1 MKSKILGL
9 FRSTQDIVSGET
21 LSAALG
27 ISRVS
32 VWKHIQKLQECGYQ
46 IEATPKGYQLLR
58 SPDTPFPWEFPQ
70 RQGMIH
76 YFPEV
81 SSTMDIAREMAR
93 KGHSHFSVV
102 IAGRQTSGRG
112 RLRRIWYSDDGGL
125 YFTLIL
131 RPNIPLQ
138 WCFRVNFAASLA
150 LCRTVRRLTGLNAAV
165 KWPNDIL
172 IDGKKLSGMLSE
184 MEAEAEMVSF
194 VTVGIGIN
202 VNNDP
207 TEYEPNACSL
217 RQLLGK
223 PFSRKEILTL
233 FLDELQTYLNDA
245 DDNPEQTIAEWK
257 QFTCTLGRRVS
268 VITQLET
275 STGLALDV
283 DSTGALI
290 LELPDGSHKKVLYGD
305 CMNDVPPYI

>member
-1 MKSKILGL
+1 MKSKILGM
-9 FRSTQDIVSGET
+9 FRSAQDIVSGET
-21 LSAALG
+21 LSATLG

-46 IEATPKGYQLLR
+46 IEATSRGYQLLS
-58 SPDTPFPWEFPQ
+58 SPDTPFPWEFVH
-70 RQGMIH
+70 REGLIH

-81 SSTMDIAREMAR
+81 SSTMDIAKEMAR
-93 KGHSHFSVV
+93 KGASHFSVV

-112 RLRRIWYSDDGGL
+112 RLRRTWYSNDGGL

-131 RPNIPLQ
+131 RPNIPMQ
-138 WCFRVNFAASLA
+138 WCFRVNFAASLS

-172 IDGKKLSGMLSE
+172 VDGKKLSGMLSE

-194 VTVGIGIN
+194 ITVGIGIN

-207 TEYEPNACSL
+207 TEYERNACSL
-217 RQLLGK
+217 RQVLGK
-223 PFSRKEILTL
+223 PVSRKEILAG
-233 FLDELQTYLNDA
+233 FLDELQAYLDKA
-245 DDNPEQTIAEWK
+245 DDNLEKTITEWK
-257 QFTCTLGRRVS
+257 QLTCTLGRRVS
-268 VITQLET
+268 VITPMET
-275 STGLALDV
+275 STGFALDI

-305 CMNDVPPYI
+305 CMIEE

>member
-9 FRSTQDIVSGET
+9 FRTSQDIVSGET

-32 VWKHIQKLQECGYQ
+32 VWKHIQKLQECGYE
-46 IEATPKGYQLLR
+46 IEATPKGYQLLS
-58 SPDTPFPWEFPQ
+58 SPDIPFPWEFLK
-70 RQGMIH
+70 REGLIH

-93 KGHSHFSVV
+93 KGAPHFSVV
-102 IAGRQTSGRG
+102 IAGRQISGRG
-112 RLRRIWYSDDGGL
+112 RLRRTWHSNDGGL

-131 RPNIPLQ
+131 RPGIPLQ

-150 LCRTVRRLTGLNAAV
+150 LCRTLRSLTGLNAAV

-194 VTVGIGIN
+194 ITVGIGIN

-207 TEYEPNACSL
+207 TADEPNACSL
-217 RQLLGK
+217 GQLLRK
-223 PFSRKEILTL
+223 PVSRKKILTR
-233 FLDELQTYLNDA
+233 FLDELQAYLDA
-245 DDNPEQTIAEWK
+245 SDENLEKTIAEWK
-257 QFTCTLGRRVS
+257 ELNCTLGRRVS
-268 VITQLET
+268 VITPQET
-275 STGLALDV
+275 STGLALDI

-290 LELPDGSHKKVLYGD
+290 LELADGSRKSVLYGD
-305 CMNDVPPYI
+305 CMNQD

>member
-1 MKSKILGL
+1 MKSKILSL
-9 FRSTQDIVSGET
+9 FRSAQDIVSGET
-21 LSAALG
+21 LSTALG

-32 VWKHIQKLQECGYQ
+32 VWKHIQKLQECGYE
-46 IEATPKGYQLLR
+46 IAATPKGYQLLK
-58 SPDTPFPWEFPQ
+58 SPDTPFPWEFPK
-70 RQGMIH
+70 REGLIH

-93 KGHSHFSVV
+93 KGASHFSVV

-112 RLRRIWYSDDGGL
+112 RLRRTWYSSDGGL

-131 RPNIPLQ
+131 RPNLPLQ

-150 LCRTVRRLTGLNAAV
+150 LCRTLRSLTGLNAGV

-207 TEYEPNACSL
+207 SSYEPNACSL
-217 RQLLGK
+217 LQLLGK
-223 PFSRKEILTL
+223 PVSRKELLTR
-233 FLDELQTYLNDA
+233 FLDELQSYLETDGNLE
-245 DDNPEQTIAEWK
+245 NTIAEWK
-257 QFTCTLGRRVS
+257 ELTCTLGRRVS
-268 VITQLET
+268 VITPLET
-275 STGLALDV
+275 STGLALDI

-290 LELPDGSHKKVLYGD
+290 LELPEGSHKKVLYGD
-305 CMNDVPPYI
+305 CMNED

>member
-1 MKSKILGL
+1 MKSKILAL
-9 FRSTQDIVSGET
+9 FRSAQDIVSGET

-32 VWKHIQKLQECGYQ
+32 VWKHIQKLQACGYT
-46 IEATPKGYQLLR
+46 IDATPRGYQLQR
-58 SPDTPFPWEFPQ
+58 SPDTPYPWEFPQ
-70 RQGMIH
+70 REALIH
-76 YFPEV
+76 FFPEV
-81 SSTMDIAREMAR
+81 SSTMDIARDMAR
-93 KGHSHFSVV
+93 KGHPHFSLV

-112 RLRRIWYSDDGGL
+112 RLRRAWYSSDGGL

-131 RPNIPLQ
+131 RPSMPLQ

-150 LCRTVRRLTGLNAAV
+150 LCRTIRSLTGLNAAV

-172 IDGKKLSGMLSE
+172 VDGKKLSGMLSE

-207 TEYEPNACSL
+207 TADEPNACSL
-217 RQLLGK
+217 QQLLGK
-223 PFSRKEILTL
+223 PVSRKEILVR
-233 FLDELQTYLNDA
+233 FLDGFQTYIGAA
-245 DDNPEQTIAEWK
+245 DDNLEKIIPEWK
-257 QFTCTLGRRVS
+257 ELNCTLGRRVS
-268 VITQLET
+268 VITPQET
-275 STGLALDV
+275 STGLALDI
-283 DSTGALI
+283 DSSGALI

-305 CMNDVPPYI
+305 CMNKD

>member
-9 FRSTQDIVSGET
+9 FRSVKDIVSGEIM
-21 LSAALG
+21 SAALG

-46 IEATPKGYQLLR
+46 IEATSRGYQLLM

-70 RQGMIH
+70 REGLIH
-76 YFPEV
+76 YFPEI

-93 KGHSHFSVV
+93 KGASHFSVV

-112 RLRRIWYSDDGGL
+112 RLKRTWYSNDGGL

-131 RPNIPLQ
+131 RPSIPLQ
-138 WCFRVNFAASLA
+138 WCFQVNFVASLV
-150 LCRTVRRLTGLNAAV
+150 LCRTIRRLTGLNAAV

-172 IDGKKLSGMLSE
+172 VNGKKLSGMLSE

-194 VTVGIGIN
+194 ITIGIGIN

-207 TEYEPNACSL
+207 TQYEPNACSL
-217 RQLLGK
+217 RQLLGN
-223 PFSRKEILTL
+223 PVSRTEILAE
-233 FLDELQTYLNDA
+233 FLNELQAYLDKADNDL
-245 DDNPEQTIAEWK
+245 EKIMAEWK
-257 QFTCTLGRRVS
+257 QLTCTLGRRVS
-268 VITQLET
+268 VMTPLET
-275 STGLALDV
+275 SNGLALDI

-290 LELPDGSHKKVLYGD
+290 LELTDGSRKKVIFGD
-305 CMNDVPPYI
+305 CMNEE

>member
-1 MKSKILGL
+1 MKSKILGM

-32 VWKHIQKLQECGYQ
+32 VWKHIQKLQECGYE
-46 IEATPKGYQLLR
+46 IEATPRGYQLLN

-70 RQGMIH
+70 QEVLIH

-93 KGHSHFSVV
+93 KGASHFSVV

-112 RLRRIWYSDDGGL
+112 RLRRTWHSNDGGL

-131 RPNIPLQ
+131 RPGIPLQ

-194 VTVGIGIN
+194 ITVGIGIN

-207 TEYEPNACSL
+207 TAYEPNACSL
-217 RQLLGK
+217 KQLLGK
-223 PFSRKEILTL
+223 PVSRKEILAR
-233 FLDELQTYLNDA
+233 FLDELQAYLVESDENL
-245 DDNPEQTIAEWK
+245 EKTIPEWK
-257 QFTCTLGRRVS
+257 QLNCTLGRRVS
-268 VITQLET
+268 VITPLDT
-275 STGLALDV
+275 STGFALDI

-305 CMNDVPPYI
+305 CMNED

>member
-1 MKSKILGL
+1 MKSKIIDL
-9 FRSTQDIVSGET
+9 FRSAKDIVSGEI
-21 LSAALG
+21 LSTALG

-46 IEATPKGYQLLR
+46 IEATSRGYQLLM

-70 RQGMIH
+70 REGLIH
-76 YFPEV
+76 YFPEI

-93 KGHSHFSVV
+93 KGASHFSVV

-112 RLRRIWYSDDGGL
+112 RLRRTWYSNDGGL

-131 RPNIPLQ
+131 RPSIPLQ
-138 WCFRVNFAASLA
+138 WCFLVNFAASLV
-150 LCRTVRRLTGLNAAV
+150 LCRTIRRLTGLNAAV

-172 IDGKKLSGMLSE
+172 VNGKKLSGMLSE

-194 VTVGIGIN
+194 ITIGIGIN

-207 TEYEPNACSL
+207 TQYEPNACSL
-217 RQLLGK
+217 RQLLGN
-223 PFSRKEILTL
+223 PVSRKEILAE
-233 FLDELQTYLNDA
+233 FLNELQAYLDKADND
-245 DDNPEQTIAEWK
+245 PEKIMAEWK
-257 QFTCTLGRRVS
+257 QLTCTLGRRVS
-268 VITQLET
+268 VMTPLET
-275 STGLALDV
+275 STGLALDI

-290 LELPDGSHKKVLYGD
+290 LELPDGSRKKVLFGD
-305 CMNDVPPYI
+305 CMNEE

>member
-1 MKSKILGL
+1 MKSRILGL
-9 FRSTQDIVSGET
+9 FRSMQGIVSGKT
-21 LSAALG
+21 LSTALG

-46 IEATPKGYQLLR
+46 IEATPRGYQLLG
-58 SPDTPFPWEFPQ
+58 SPDTPFPWEFSQ
-70 RQGMIH
+70 REGLIH

-81 SSTMDIAREMAR
+81 ASTMDIAREMAR
-93 KGHSHFSVV
+93 KGASHFSVV
-102 IAGRQTSGRG
+102 AAGRQTSGRG
-112 RLRRIWYSDDGGL
+112 RLRRTWYSNDGGL

-131 RPNIPLQ
+131 RPNLPMQ
-138 WCFRVNFAASLA
+138 WCFRVNFAASLS
-150 LCRTVRRLTGLNAAV
+150 LCRTIRRMTGLTAAV

-172 IDGKKLSGMLSE
+172 VDGKKLSGMLSE

-217 RQLLGK
+217 KQLLGK
-223 PFSRKEILTL
+223 PVSRKEILAR
-233 FLDELQTYLNDA
+233 FLDELQAYIDGV
-245 DDNPEQTIAEWK
+245 DDNLEKTINEWK
-257 QFTCTLGRRVS
+257 ELTCTLGRRVS
-268 VITQLET
+268 VITPLET
-275 STGLALDV
+275 STGLALDI
-283 DSTGALI
+283 DSSGALI

-305 CMNDVPPYI
+305 CMMHE

>member
-46 IEATPKGYQLLR
+46 IEATPKGYQLLM

-102 IAGRQTSGRG
+102 IAGRHTSGRG
-112 RLRRIWYSDDGGL
+112 RLRRTWYWESLVDDDGIVCIPPVRGEQCAADR
-125 YFTLIL
+125 LINL
-131 RPNIPLQ
+131 LTT
-138 WCFRVNFAASLA
+138 AS
-150 LCRTVRRLTGLNAAV
+150 
-165 KWPNDIL
+165 
-172 IDGKKLSGMLSE
+172 SG
-184 MEAEAEMVSF
+184 
-194 VTVGIGIN
+194 
-202 VNNDP
+202 
-207 TEYEPNACSL
+207 
-217 RQLLGK
+217 
-223 PFSRKEILTL
+223 PF
-233 FLDELQTYLNDA
+233 F
-245 DDNPEQTIAEWK
+245 P
-257 QFTCTLGRRVS
+257 C
-268 VITQLET
+268 
-275 STGLALDV
+275 
-283 DSTGALI
+283 
-290 LELPDGSHKKVLYGD
+290 P
-305 CMNDVPPYI
+305 M

>member
-1 MKSKILGL
+1 MKSKILHL
-9 FRSTQDIVSGET
+9 FRSAQDIVSGET
-21 LSAALG
+21 LSTALG

-32 VWKHIQKLQECGYQ
+32 VWKHIQKLQECGYE
-46 IEATPKGYQLLR
+46 IEATPRGYQLLR

-70 RQGMIH
+70 REGLIH

-81 SSTMDIAREMAR
+81 SSTMDIAKEMAR
-93 KGHSHFSVV
+93 KGHSHFSVM
-102 IAGRQTSGRG
+102 IADRQTSGRG
-112 RLRRIWYSDDGGL
+112 RLRRTWHSNDGGL

-150 LCRTVRRLTGLNAAV
+150 LCRTVRRMTGLNAAV

-207 TEYEPNACSL
+207 TEHESNACSL

-223 PFSRKEILTL
+223 TVSRKEILAR
-233 FLDELQTYLNDA
+233 FLDELQAYLDEA
-245 DDNPEQTIAEWK
+245 DDNLEKTISEWK
-257 QFTCTLGRRVS
+257 QLTCTLRRRVS
-268 VITQLET
+268 VITPLEI
-275 STGLALDV
+275 STGLALDI

-305 CMNDVPPYI
+305 CMMHE

>member
-1 MKSKILGL
+1 MKSKILDL
-9 FRSTQDIVSGET
+9 LRSAKDIVSGET

-32 VWKHIQKLQECGYQ
+32 VWKHIQKLQECEYE
-46 IEATPKGYQLLR
+46 IEATPRGYQLLS

-70 RQGMIH
+70 REGLIH

-81 SSTMDIAREMAR
+81 SSTMDIAKEMAR
-93 KGHSHFSVV
+93 KGASHFSVV

-112 RLRRIWYSDDGGL
+112 RLRRTWYSDDGGL

-172 IDGKKLSGMLSE
+172 VDGKKLSGMLSE

-207 TEYEPNACSL
+207 TEYEPTACSL

-223 PFSRKEILTL
+223 PVSRKEILAR
-233 FLDELQTYLNDA
+233 FLDELQTYFDEA
-245 DDNPEQTIAEWK
+245 EDNLEKTIAEWK
-257 QFTCTLGRRVS
+257 EITCTLGRRVS
-268 VITQLET
+268 VMTPLET
-275 STGLALDV
+275 STGLALDI

-305 CMNDVPPYI
+305 CMIQE

>member
-9 FRSTQDIVSGET
+9 FRSTQDIISGEI
-21 LSAALG
+21 LSTALG

-32 VWKHIQKLQECGYQ
+32 VWKHIQKLQECGYE
-46 IEATPKGYQLLR
+46 IEATPRGYQLLS

-70 RQGMIH
+70 REGLIH

-81 SSTMDIAREMAR
+81 SSTMDIAKEMAR
-93 KGHSHFSVV
+93 KGASHFSVV

-112 RLRRIWYSDDGGL
+112 RLRRTWYSDDGGL

-172 IDGKKLSGMLSE
+172 VDGKKLSGMLSE

-207 TEYEPNACSL
+207 TEYEPTACSL

-223 PFSRKEILTL
+223 PVSRKEILAR
-233 FLDELQTYLNDA
+233 FLDELQTYLDEA
-245 DDNPEQTIAEWK
+245 EDNLEKTIAEWK
-257 QFTCTLGRRVS
+257 EITCTLGRRVS
-268 VITQLET
+268 VMTPLET
-275 STGLALDV
+275 STGLALDI

-305 CMNDVPPYI
+305 CMTED

>member
-9 FRSTQDIVSGET
+9 FRSAQDTVSGET

-32 VWKHIQKLQECGYQ
+32 VWKHIQKLQESGYQ
-46 IEATPKGYQLLR
+46 IEACARGYQLLG
-58 SPDTPFPWEFPQ
+58 SPDIPFPWEFPQ
-70 RQGMIH
+70 REGLIH

-93 KGHSHFSVV
+93 KGAPHFSVV

-112 RLRRIWYSDDGGL
+112 RLRRTWYSDDGGL

-131 RPNIPLQ
+131 RPVIPLQ
-138 WCFRVNFAASLA
+138 WSFRVNFAASLA

-184 MEAEAEMVSF
+184 METEAEMVSF
-194 VTVGIGIN
+194 ITVGIGIN

-207 TEYEPNACSL
+207 TDHEPNACSL
-217 RQLLGK
+217 QNLLGK
-223 PFSRKEILTL
+223 PVSRKEILAR
-233 FLDELQTYLNDA
+233 FLDEYQAYLDGANDNLEKA
-245 DDNPEQTIAEWK
+245 IPEWK
-257 QFTCTLGRRVS
+257 ALNCTLGRRVS
-268 VITQLET
+268 VITPLET
-275 STGLALDV
+275 STGRALDI
-283 DSTGALI
+283 DAAGALI
-290 LELPDGSHKKVLYGD
+290 LELPDGSHKNVLYGD
-305 CMNDVPPYI
+305 CMNQD

>member
-1 MKSKILGL
+1 MKSKILDL
-9 FRSTQDIVSGET
+9 FRSAKDIVSGET
-21 LSAALG
+21 LSIALG
-27 ISRVS
+27 VSRVS

-46 IEATPKGYQLLR
+46 IEATPRGYQLLM

-70 RQGMIH
+70 REGLIH

-93 KGHSHFSVV
+93 KGASHFSVV
-102 IAGRQTSGRG
+102 IAGRQTNGRG
-112 RLRRIWYSDDGGL
+112 RLRRTWHSTDGGL

-131 RPNIPLQ
+131 RPSIPLQ

-150 LCRTVRRLTGLNAAV
+150 LCRTIRRLTGLNAAV

-172 IDGKKLSGMLSE
+172 VDGKKLSGMLSE

-194 VTVGIGIN
+194 ITIGIGIN

-207 TEYEPNACSL
+207 TGSEPNACSL

-223 PFSRKEILTL
+223 PVSRKEILAE
-233 FLDELQTYLNDA
+233 FLNELQTYLDKTDNDL
-245 DDNPEQTIAEWK
+245 DKTMAEWK
-257 QFTCTLGRRVS
+257 QLTCTLGRRVS
-268 VITQLET
+268 VMTPFET
-275 STGLALDV
+275 STGLALDI
-283 DSTGALI
+283 DSIGALI
-290 LELPDGSHKKVLYGD
+290 LELPDGSHKKVLFGD
-305 CMNDVPPYI
+305 CMNEE

>member
-1 MKSKILGL
+1 MKSKILHL
-9 FRSTQDIVSGET
+9 FRSAQDILSGET
-21 LSAALG
+21 LSAALR

-32 VWKHIQKLQECGYQ
+32 VWKHIQKLLEYGYE

-70 RQGMIH
+70 REGLIH
-76 YFPEV
+76 YFFEV
-81 SSTMDIAREMAR
+81 TSTMDIAREMAR
-93 KGHSHFSVV
+93 KGAPHFSVV

-112 RLRRIWYSDDGGL
+112 RLMRIWHSSDGGL

-131 RPNIPLQ
+131 RPSIPLQ
-138 WCFRVNFAASLA
+138 WCSRVNFAASLA
-150 LCRTVRRLTGLNAAV
+150 LCRTIRSLTGLNAAV

-172 IDGKKLSGMLSE
+172 VDGRKLSGMLSE
-184 MEAEAEMVSF
+184 MEAEAEMISF

-202 VNNDP
+202 VNNDL
-207 TEYEPNACSL
+207 TAYEPNACSL

-223 PFSRKEILTL
+223 PVPRKDILVR
-233 FLDELQTYLNDA
+233 FLDELQTYLDA
-245 DDNPEQTIAEWK
+245 SEDNLGKTIAEWK
-257 QFTCTLGRRVS
+257 QLNCTLGRRVS
-268 VITQLET
+268 VITPLET
-275 STGLALDV
+275 STGLALDI

-305 CMNDVPPYI
+305 CMNDD

>member
-1 MKSKILGL
+1 MKSEILRM
-9 FRSTQDIVSGET
+9 FRSAQDIVSGET

-32 VWKHIQKLQECGYQ
+32 VWKHVQKLQECGYE
-46 IEATPKGYQLLR
+46 IEATPRGYQLLS

-70 RQGMIH
+70 REGLMH
-76 YFPEV
+76 YVPEV

-93 KGHSHFSVV
+93 KEASHFSVV
-102 IAGRQTSGRG
+102 VAGRQTSGRG
-112 RLRRIWYSDDGGL
+112 RLRRSWYSNDGGL

-131 RPNIPLQ
+131 RPSIPLQ

-172 IDGKKLSGMLSE
+172 VDGKKLSGMLSE

-194 VTVGIGIN
+194 ITVGIGIN

-207 TEYEPNACSL
+207 TAYEPNACSL

-223 PFSRKEILTL
+223 PVSRKEILAR
-233 FLDELQTYLNDA
+233 FLDELQAYLDA
-245 DDNPEQTIAEWK
+245 SDDNLEKTIADWK
-257 QFTCTLGRRVS
+257 ELNCTLGRRVS
-268 VITQLET
+268 VVTPQDT
-275 STGLALDV
+275 STGLALNI

-305 CMNDVPPYI
+305 CMNED

>member
-1 MKSKILGL
+1 MKSKILGM
-9 FRSTQDIVSGET
+9 FRSAQDIVSGET
-21 LSAALG
+21 LRTALG

-32 VWKHIQKLQECGYQ
+32 VWKHIQKLQECGYE
-46 IEATPKGYQLLR
+46 IAASPRGYQLLK
-58 SPDTPFPWEFPQ
+58 SPDTPFSWEFP
-70 RQGMIH
+70 RREGLIH

-93 KGHSHFSVV
+93 KGHPHFSIV
-102 IAGRQTSGRG
+102 IAGRQTTGRG
-112 RLRRIWYSDDGGL
+112 RLRRAWYSSDGGL

-131 RPNIPLQ
+131 RPDIPLQ

-150 LCRTVRRLTGLNAAV
+150 LCRTIRGLTGLNAAV

-172 IDGKKLSGMLSE
+172 VDGKKLSGMLSE

-217 RQLLGK
+217 RQLLGT
-223 PFSRKEILTL
+223 PFSRKEILSR
-233 FLDELQTYLNDA
+233 FLDEFQANMDGANDNLENA
-245 DDNPEQTIAEWK
+245 LAEWK
-257 QFTCTLGRRVS
+257 ELTCTLGRRVS
-268 VITQLET
+268 VTTPQET
-275 STGLALDV
+275 STGLALDI

-305 CMNDVPPYI
+305 CMNKD

>member
-9 FRSTQDIVSGET
+9 FRSAQDIVSGET
-21 LSAALG
+21 LSTALG

-32 VWKHIQKLQECGYQ
+32 VWKHIQKLQECGYE
-46 IEATPKGYQLLR
+46 IEATPRGYQLLK

-70 RQGMIH
+70 REGLIH

-81 SSTMDIAREMAR
+81 TSTMDIAREMAR
-93 KGHSHFSVV
+93 KGAPHFSVV

-112 RLRRIWYSDDGGL
+112 RLRRTWYSSDGGL

-131 RPNIPLQ
+131 RPDIPLQ

-150 LCRTVRRLTGLNAAV
+150 LCRTLRSLTGLNAAV

-172 IDGKKLSGMLSE
+172 VDGKKLSGMLSE

-207 TEYEPNACSL
+207 TADEPNACSL

-223 PFSRKEILTL
+223 PVSRKEILAR
-233 FLDELQTYLNDA
+233 FLDELQTYLDA
-245 DDNPEQTIAEWK
+245 SDDNLGKTIAEWK
-257 QFTCTLGRRVS
+257 QLNCTLGRRVS
-268 VITQLET
+268 VITPLET
-275 STGLALDV
+275 STGLALDI

-305 CMNDVPPYI
+305 CMNDD

>member
-1 MKSKILGL
+1 MKYKILGM

-21 LSAALG
+21 LSASLG

-32 VWKHIQKLQECGYQ
+32 VWKHIQKLQECGYE
-46 IEATPKGYQLLR
+46 IEATPRGYQLLN

-70 RQGMIH
+70 REGLIH

-81 SSTMDIAREMAR
+81 SSTMEIAREMAR
-93 KGHSHFSVV
+93 KGASHFSVV

-112 RLRRIWYSDDGGL
+112 RLRRTWYSDDGGL

-150 LCRTVRRLTGLNAAV
+150 LCRTIRRLTGLNAVV

-207 TEYEPNACSL
+207 TAYEPNACSL
-217 RQLLGK
+217 LQLLGK
-223 PFSRKEILTL
+223 PVSRKEILIR
-233 FLDELQTYLNDA
+233 FLDELQAYFDETDGNL
-245 DDNPEQTIAEWK
+245 EETIAEWK
-257 QFTCTLGRRVS
+257 QYTCTLGRRVS
-268 VITQLET
+268 VITPLET
-275 STGLALDV
+275 STGLALDI

-305 CMNDVPPYI
+305 CMMHE

>member
-9 FRSTQDIVSGET
+9 FRSTPEIVSGET

-32 VWKHIQKLQECGYQ
+32 VWKHIQKLQESGYE
-46 IEATPKGYQLLR
+46 IEATPRGYQLLR

-70 RQGMIH
+70 REGLIH

-81 SSTMDIAREMAR
+81 SSTMDIAKEMAR
-93 KGHSHFSVV
+93 KGASHFSVV
-102 IAGRQTSGRG
+102 VAGRQLSGRG
-112 RLRRIWYSDDGGL
+112 RLRRTWHSNYGGL

-131 RPNIPLQ
+131 RPGIPLQ
-138 WCFRVNFAASLA
+138 WGFRVNFAASLA
-150 LCRTVRRLTGLNAAV
+150 LCRTIRDMTGLNAAV

-194 VTVGIGIN
+194 ITVGIGIN

-207 TEYEPNACSL
+207 TEYEPNSCSL

-223 PFSRKEILTL
+223 PISRKEILAR
-233 FLDELQTYLNDA
+233 FLDALQAYLDAA
-245 DDNPEQTIAEWK
+245 DDNLEKTIAEWK
-257 QFTCTLGRRVS
+257 QLTCTLGRRVS
-268 VITQLET
+268 VITPLET
-275 STGLALDV
+275 STGLALDI

-290 LELPDGSHKKVLYGD
+290 LELSDGSHKRVLYGD
-305 CMNDVPPYI
+305 CMNED

>member
-1 MKSKILGL
+1 MKSKILGM

-21 LSAALG
+21 LSASLG

-32 VWKHIQKLQECGYQ
+32 VWKHIQKLQECGYE
-46 IEATPKGYQLLR
+46 IEATPRGYQLLN

-70 RQGMIH
+70 REGLIH

-81 SSTMDIAREMAR
+81 SSTMEIAREMAR
-93 KGHSHFSVV
+93 KDQSHFSVV

-112 RLRRIWYSDDGGL
+112 RLRRTWYSNDGGL

-150 LCRTVRRLTGLNAAV
+150 LCRTIRGMTGLNAAV
-165 KWPNDIL
+165 KWPNDVL
-172 IDGKKLSGMLSE
+172 VDGKKLSGMLSE

-207 TEYEPNACSL
+207 TAYEPNACSL
-217 RQLLGK
+217 RQLMGK
-223 PFSRKEILTL
+223 SVSRKEILAR
-233 FLDELQTYLNDA
+233 FLDELQAYLDAA
-245 DDNPEQTIAEWK
+245 DDNLEKTISEWK
-257 QFTCTLGRRVS
+257 ELTCTLGRSVS
-268 VITQLET
+268 VITPLET
-275 STGLALDV
+275 STGLALDI

-290 LELPDGSHKKVLYGD
+290 LELQDGSHKKVLYGD
-305 CMNDVPPYI
+305 CMIHE

>member
-9 FRSTQDIVSGET
+9 FRSTQDIVSGEI

-58 SPDTPFPWEFPQ
+58 SPDTPFPWEFPH

-93 KGHSHFSVV
+93 KGHSHFGVV

-112 RLRRIWYSDDGGL
+112 RLRRTWYSDDGGL

-138 WCFRVNFAASLA
+138 WCFRVNFAASLV

-172 IDGKKLSGMLSE
+172 VEDKKLSGMLSE

-207 TEYEPNACSL
+207 TGYEPNACSL

-223 PFSRKEILTL
+223 PVSRKEILAL
-233 FLDELQTYLNDA
+233 FLDELQTYLDEA
-245 DDNPEQTIAEWK
+245 DDNPEKTIAEWK

>member
-1 MKSKILGL
+1 
-9 FRSTQDIVSGET
+9 
-21 LSAALG
+21 
-27 ISRVS
+27 
-32 VWKHIQKLQECGYQ
+32 
-46 IEATPKGYQLLR
+46 
-58 SPDTPFPWEFPQ
+58 
-70 RQGMIH
+70 MIH

-112 RLRRIWYSDDGGL
+112 RLRRTWYSDDGGL

-223 PFSRKEILTL
+223 PVSRKEILAL
-233 FLDELQTYLNDA
+233 FLDELQTYLDEA
-245 DDNPEQTIAEWK
+245 DDNPEKTIAEWK

-275 STGLALDV
+275 STGLALDI